1 MLSSGWKT
9 VKGFKRIRKFL
20 LLGFVFAAMF
30 AFLAVSNVM
39 GVIDVKPVDYRTT
52 NGNYITIPNTS
63 KTEDLLNVVE
73 GLETV
78 AFVLPGETKK
88 MVTLPMDDYL
98 QTSYAQEDLGVS
110 VVLTSVLTPEQLVA
124 GTMPADPHDVVIG
137 KALIDEFLRDKNGLY
152 IGLDTMEEFLGR
164 RLTVPNLDDY
174 RIVGISDTQS
184 PSMFVDQSQAM
195 YILSNGNDLDDDF
208 VIMGVGEE
216 DDTEDLIRSG
226 RVMDLDLTKNN
237 VKIKKGRKP
246 EAAYEVIINDY
257 HEDEVDLG
265 KTVNVKVAGHKLTVV
280 GYYTSDSAD
289 DDTYYVHADTVKA
302 DYIGKQKNFSAYA
315 PDVSLLK
322 SILEKEGLS
331 FKVNDTRDRKTYIN
345 SRKDQL
351 TSSIIVAGIIMLISL
366 IEMFLMLRSSFL
378 SRIKEVGTLR
388 AIGLKKKDIY
398 RMFTGEILVITFITA
413 IPGIAIMYFALTQMV
428 TITYYIEG
436 MYIVTPVIAAITF
449 AIILVFNLLAG
460 LIPVFSTMRKTPA
473 QILARTDI

>member
-1 MLSSGWKT
+1 M
-9 VKGFKRIRKFL
+9 
-20 LLGFVFAAMF
+20 LGFVFAAMF

-52 NGNYITIPNTS
+52 NGNYITIPNTA
-63 KTEDLLNVVE
+63 KTEDLLKVVE
-73 GLETV
+73 ALETV
-78 AFVLPGETKK
+78 AFVLPGDTKK
-88 MVTLPMDDYL
+88 VVTLPMDDYL
-98 QTSYAQEDLGVS
+98 QTSYAQDDLGVS
-110 VVLTSVLTPEQLVA
+110 LVLTSVLTPEQLVA
-124 GTMPADPHDVVIG
+124 GSMPADPHEVVID
-137 KALIDEFLRDKNGLY
+137 KALIDKFLRDKNGLY

-184 PSMFVDQSQAM
+184 PSLFVDQSQAM
-195 YILSNGNDLDDDF
+195 YILSNGNDQDEEF
-208 VIMGVGEE
+208 AFAGVG
-216 DDTEDLIRSG
+216 DDGDTEDLIRSG
-226 RVMDLDLTKNN
+226 RVMDIDLTKNDI
-237 VKIKKGRKP
+237 KIKKGRKP
-246 EAAYEVIINDY
+246 EAAYEVIINEY
-257 HEDEVDLG
+257 HEDEVEIG
-265 KTVNVKVAGHKLTVV
+265 KTVNVKVAGRKLNVV
-280 GYYTSDSAD
+280 GYYTSDSAY

-315 PDVSLLK
+315 PDVPLLR
-322 SILEKEGLS
+322 SILEREGMS
-331 FKVNDTRDRKTYIN
+331 FKANDSRDRRAYIN

-351 TSSIIVAGIIMLISL
+351 TSSIVVAGIIMLISL

-436 MYIVTPVIAAITF
+436 LYIITPAIAAITF
-449 AIILVFNLLAG
+449 VIILVFNLLAG

>member
-1 MLSSGWKT
+1 MKLRS
-9 VKGFKRIRKFL
+9 
-20 LLGFVFAAMF
+20 
-30 AFLAVSNVM
+30 
-39 GVIDVKPVDYRTT
+39 
-52 NGNYITIPNTS
+52 
-63 KTEDLLNVVE
+63 LN
-73 GLETV
+73 
-78 AFVLPGETKK
+78 
-88 MVTLPMDDYL
+88 
-98 QTSYAQEDLGVS
+98 
-110 VVLTSVLTPEQLVA
+110 
-124 GTMPADPHDVVIG
+124 
-137 KALIDEFLRDKNGLY
+137 
-152 IGLDTMEEFLGR
+152 
-164 RLTVPNLDDY
+164 
-174 RIVGISDTQS
+174 
-184 PSMFVDQSQAM
+184 
-195 YILSNGNDLDDDF
+195 
-208 VIMGVGEE
+208 
-216 DDTEDLIRSG
+216 
-226 RVMDLDLTKNN
+226 
-237 VKIKKGRKP
+237 
-246 EAAYEVIINDY
+246 
-257 HEDEVDLG
+257 
-265 KTVNVKVAGHKLTVV
+265 VV
-280 GYYTSDSAD
+280 GYYTSDAAD

-315 PDVSLLK
+315 PDVALLK

>member
-1 MLSSGWKT
+1 
-9 VKGFKRIRKFL
+9 
-20 LLGFVFAAMF
+20 
-30 AFLAVSNVM
+30 
-39 GVIDVKPVDYRTT
+39 
-52 NGNYITIPNTS
+52 
-63 KTEDLLNVVE
+63 
-73 GLETV
+73 
-78 AFVLPGETKK
+78 

-124 GTMPADPHDVVIG
+124 GSMPADPHDVVID
-137 KALIDEFLRDKNGLY
+137 KALVDKFLRDKNGLY
-152 IGLDTMEEFLGR
+152 IGLDTMEEFIGR

>member
-1 MLSSGWKT
+1 
-9 VKGFKRIRKFL
+9 
-20 LLGFVFAAMF
+20 
-30 AFLAVSNVM
+30 M

-52 NGNYITIPNTS
+52 NGNYITIPNTA
-63 KTEDLLNVVE
+63 KTEDLLKVVE
-73 GLETV
+73 ALETV
-78 AFVLPGETKK
+78 AFVLPGDTKK
-88 MVTLPMDDYL
+88 VVTLPMDDYL
-98 QTSYAQEDLGVS
+98 QTSYAQDDLGVS
-110 VVLTSVLTPEQLVA
+110 LVLTSVLTPEQLVA
-124 GTMPADPHDVVIG
+124 GSMPADPHEVVID
-137 KALIDEFLRDKNGLY
+137 KALIDKFLRDKNGLY

-184 PSMFVDQSQAM
+184 PSLFVDQSQAM
-195 YILSNGNDLDDDF
+195 YILSNGNDQDEEF
-208 VIMGVGEE
+208 AFAGVG
-216 DDTEDLIRSG
+216 DDGDTEDLIRSG
-226 RVMDLDLTKNN
+226 RVMDIDLTKNDI
-237 VKIKKGRKP
+237 KIKKGRKP
-246 EAAYEVIINDY
+246 EAAYEVIINEY
-257 HEDEVDLG
+257 HEDEVEIG
-265 KTVNVKVAGHKLTVV
+265 KTVNVKVAGRKLNVV
-280 GYYTSDSAD
+280 GYYTSDSAY

-315 PDVSLLK
+315 PDVPLLR
-322 SILEKEGLS
+322 SILEREGMS
-331 FKVNDTRDRKTYIN
+331 FKANDSRDRRAYIN

-351 TSSIIVAGIIMLISL
+351 TSSIVVAGIIMLISL

-436 MYIVTPVIAAITF
+436 LYIITPAIAAITF
-449 AIILVFNLLAG
+449 VIILVFNLLAG